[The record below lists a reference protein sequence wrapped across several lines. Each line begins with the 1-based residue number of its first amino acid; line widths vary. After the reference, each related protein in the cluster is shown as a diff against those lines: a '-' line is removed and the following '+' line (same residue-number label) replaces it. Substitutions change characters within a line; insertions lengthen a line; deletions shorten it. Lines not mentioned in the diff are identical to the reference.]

1 MSKHGTA
8 TVYNTPSNA
17 IAPLPFTPVSGQPGA
32 MDGIAGEV
40 SQQDILTALSH
51 HPLFSGL
58 NPADFNGIAR
68 RMRVVTLSRSEL
80 LYRQDTD
87 ARHFYFVIS
96 GRLRLYRLDPSG
108 MERTLDSITAD
119 ECIADVMIYAQP
131 PRYACYAEALT
142 QSRLLM
148 IPVKHYRDL
157 LKNSPEYAENVLT
170 HFASQAVSHFYDLE
184 VMTLQSARQRL
195 VRYLLDLLP
204 GQPTNHQHEIEL
216 PLPKCLVASR
226 LAMQPETFSRLLSE
240 LKNSGLIKVNGTR
253 LLIPDSRRLA
263 LLNH

>member
-8 TVYNTPSNA
+8 TVYSTPSNA
-17 IAPLPFTPVSGQPGA
+17 IAPLPFTPASDSSGA
-32 MDGIAGEV
+32 ADSIAGEV
-40 SQQDILTALSH
+40 SQQGILEALSH

-58 NPADFNGIAR
+58 NQTDFNGIAR
-68 RMRVVTLSRSEL
+68 KMRVVTLSRGEL
-80 LYRQDTD
+80 LYHQDTE

-108 MERTLDSITAD
+108 VERTLDSITAG

-131 PRYACYAEALT
+131 PNYACYAEALN

-148 IPVKHYRDL
+148 IPVTHYRDL
-157 LKNSPEYAENVLT
+157 LKSCPAYAENLLT

-184 VMTLQSARQRL
+184 VMTLQSARHRL

-204 GQPTNHQHEIEL
+204 GSSAGDHNEIEL

-240 LKNSGLIKVNGTR
+240 LKSSGLIRANGTR
-253 LLIPDSRRLA
+253 ILILDPQRLA

>member
-1 MSKHGTA
+1 MSKQGAA
-8 TVYNTPSNA
+8 TVFTTPSNA
-17 IAPLPFTPVSGQPGA
+17 IAPLPFTPVSDASGA
-32 MDGIAGEV
+32 ADNTAGEL
-40 SQQDILTALSH
+40 SQQSILQALSR

-58 NPADFNGIAR
+58 NPPDFNDIAR
-68 RMRVVTLSRSEL
+68 KMRVVTLGRGDL
-80 LYRQDTD
+80 LYHQDTE
-87 ARHFYFVIS
+87 ARHFYFVFS

-108 MERTLDSITAD
+108 VERTLDSITTG

-131 PRYACYAEALT
+131 PRYACYAEALN
-142 QSRLLM
+142 QSHLLM
-148 IPVKHYRDL
+148 IPVTHYRDL
-157 LKNSPEYAENVLT
+157 LKRCPAYAENLLT

-204 GQPTNHQHEIEL
+204 GQSADHQNEIEL

-240 LKNSGLIKVNGTR
+240 LKSSGLIRVSGTR
-253 LLIPDSRRLA
+253 LFIPDPHRLA